1 MKTKMKMKVSRMK
14 MMMKTHGI
22 RRPMVSMA
30 FEIVLFLLN
39 MPRKEDEIVSHSCRL
54 HAHHWTTLIN
64 DQRLPLQKIVEGRL
78 RSIFEVTPSLPL
90 FMTILSISR
99 NVPES
104 QKWLFSTIAQ
114 NATNTPETLAAALE
128 IFSAESEVPRVLA
141 LLDSH
146 SYLLRPRDAQS
157 LQLAVVTI
165 GESPQY
171 HARAIPII
179 TKELSDS
186 IREIHVAVRSGF
198 SHIDEAKNHHELAE
212 ILKLR
217 AGRIRRQR
225 VEAWIEAV
233 SSPPAPLMHPMAVAA
248 AMMMGLPVPPPGP
261 QGEDPELIAALDMS
275 ESHDRDLEDL
285 RDEFRPKLS
294 ERFDG
299 WCKVAN
305 NMKGGSGLLADA
317 HARTLKLMP
326 FMRASDIVHEMLTG
340 YASLTS
346 FHVETAFDMDE

>member
-1 MKTKMKMKVSRMK
+1 
-14 MMMKTHGI
+14 
-22 RRPMVSMA
+22 
-30 FEIVLFLLN
+30 
-39 MPRKEDEIVSHSCRL
+39 
-54 HAHHWTTLIN
+54 
-64 DQRLPLQKIVEGRL
+64 LQKIVEARL
-78 RSIFEVTPSLPL
+78 RLIFEVAPSLPL

-104 QKWLFSTIAQ
+104 QKWLFSTMAQ
-114 NATNTPETLAAALE
+114 NATNTPETLVAALE
-128 IFSAESEVPRVLA
+128 IFSAESEVLRVLD
-141 LLDSH
+141 LLESH

-157 LQLAVVTI
+157 LQLAAVTI
-165 GESPQY
+165 AESPQY

-186 IREIHVAVRSGF
+186 IREVHFAVRSAF
-198 SHIDEAKNHHELAE
+198 SHIDEAQSQRELAE

-225 VEAWIEAV
+225 VESWIEAV
-233 SSPPAPLMHPMAVAA
+233 SSPPAPVMHPMAVAA

-261 QGEDPELIAALDMS
+261 QGDDLELVAALDMS
-275 ESHDRDLEDL
+275 SSYDRDLEDL

-294 ERFDG
+294 ERFQG

-326 FMRASDIVHEMLTG
+326 FLRASDIVHEMLTR
-340 YASLTS
+340 YAPSLV
-346 FHVETAFDMDE
+346 FYVETAFDTDE